1 MNEDNPFKQMKDNDE
16 NDERTLPEGVVNRL
30 EKQAERTGEDY
41 EKVLEFFKDY
51 IKTHYECSDWRD
63 EDDDLLEDWAEQ
75 VTTKLRSGTTSSGN
89 TTTFV
94 GEFVGVHASTGD
106 RRAGLARWLVR
117 EYQKDPDALI
127 SGGRAGHYVKSEGKW
142 VINSAGKEI
151 ETDES
156 VDSPPSLG
164 IPCGND
170 FLCFVSKNGNP
181 YPPSQMGRYAWFL
194 GNEQEEFV
202 DNSNIELWRVDLQGA
217 DVNRSIKVG
226 VPCMINVR
234 VPGENTNEN
243 YKDILDTNEG
253 FVDSINYNDEFVD
266 ESVRPLLNPF
276 RYWVSDMFTDMYCP
290 LEEVADNYNA
300 NVRTFDTADG
310 KGRAGPL
317 VFTKGQVTR
326 MSTEGREWEND
337 EGGMT
342 YSMALSSSALED
354 VYGGGPGS
362 EVFCNISSAC
372 HDLTHPFSFED
383 NEGERWQYAE
393 KSTVMVYGR
402 IGMRSRNGTLYPSI
416 NVMGVFTEPRR
427 ARRRQNGGDTNM
439 GQFN

>member
-1 MNEDNPFKQMKDNDE
+1 MSENPFQTMKNNE
-16 NDERTLPEGVVNRL
+16 KNDERQMPDGVMERL
-30 EKQAERTGEDY
+30 EKQAERTGENLASV
-41 EKVLEFFKDY
+41 KQFFFDY
-51 IKTHYECSDWRD
+51 IKTHYDCDDWTE

-75 VTTKLRSGTTSSGN
+75 VTTKLRSGTTSTAN
-89 TTTFV
+89 TSTFV
-94 GEFVGVHASTGD
+94 GTFVGVHASTGD

-117 EYQKDPDALI
+117 QFEQDPDGLI
-127 SGGRAGHYVKSEGKW
+127 SGGRAGHYQAQDGKW
-142 VINSAGKEI
+142 VIQSGDSTI
-151 ETDES
+151 ETDE
-156 VDSPPSLG
+156 VADNPPSMG
-164 IPCGND
+164 IRAGSEW
-170 FLCFVSKNGNP
+170 LCFVSKAGNP
-181 YPPSQMGRYAWFL
+181 YPPHQTGRYAYFL

-202 DNSNIELWRVDLQGA
+202 ENSNIEMWRVDLQGA
-217 DVNRSIKVG
+217 DVNRAIKIG
-226 VPCMINVR
+226 VPCIINVR

-253 FVDSINYNDEFVD
+253 FVDTINYSDDFVD
-266 ESVRPLLNPF
+266 ETVRPLLNPF

-290 LEEVADNYNA
+290 LEELADNYNA

-310 KGRAGPL
+310 KGRAGPI

-354 VYGGGPGS
+354 IYAGGPGS

-372 HDLTHPFSFED
+372 HDLTHPFSFEQD
-383 NEGERWQYAE
+383 DEMWQYAE
-393 KSTVMVYGR
+393 KTTVMVYGR

-427 ARRRQNGGDTNM
+427 ARKRQNGGDTNM